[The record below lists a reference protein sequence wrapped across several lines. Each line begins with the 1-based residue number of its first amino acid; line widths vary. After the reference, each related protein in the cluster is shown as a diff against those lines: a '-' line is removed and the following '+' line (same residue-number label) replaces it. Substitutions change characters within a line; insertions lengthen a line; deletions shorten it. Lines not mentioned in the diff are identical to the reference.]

1 MTMQENV
8 ALGYQRPSRETVF
21 AAFDPRP
28 SSRRS
33 DRQVMTDAE
42 GILAVFGMSAKKL
55 ELAGSLSGGQQRLV
69 GIARAV
75 AANPS
80 ILLLD
85 EPCAGV
91 SGRIV
96 KLLKGLVRGIA
107 ASGPRV
113 VVLVEHNT
121 EFVRSVADK
130 VVFLDRGNVMREGS
144 PADVFGDD
152 ELSRIYFGV
161 GAGKAVEKRT

>member
-1 MTMQENV
+1 MQENV
-8 ALGYQRPSRETVF
+8 VIGYQRPQRESVF
-21 AAFDPRP
+21 AAFDLRP
-28 SSRRS
+28 GSRRA
-33 DRQVMTDAE
+33 DRQTE
-42 GILAVFGMSAKKL
+42 LAALELLDVFGLSDKRSAP
-55 ELAGSLSGGQQRLV
+55 AGSLSGGQQRLV

-80 ILLLD
+80 VLLLD

-91 SGRIV
+91 SRRIV
-96 KLLKGLVRGIA
+96 ETLKDIVRAIG

-121 EFVRSVADK
+121 EFVRDVADT
-130 VVFLDRGNVMREGS
+130 VIFLDRGRVMREGT
-144 PADVFGDD
+144 PTEVFGDD

-161 GAGKAVEKRT
+161 ATSKAVEDHA